1 MSVDVLCFKR
11 CFQSEQN
18 VKVKGKKMDTYWLQ
32 QQRQVYMKTQ
42 WDIER
47 AAPSLL
53 KSQMKQRK
61 MLSCD
66 THCTKCPGTK
76 MAHQNCPMLSQHV
89 LEIQISLE
97 HNGKLQQAILAQY
110 KHFCGKYFRDFL
122 TMQLHVSL
130 ICPLHVANPSYFQG
144 LSG

>member
-18 VKVKGKKMDTYWLQ
+18 VKGKKDGYILTTATK
-32 QQRQVYMKTQ
+32 VYIKTQ

-61 MLSCD
+61 VLSCD
-66 THCTKCPGTK
+66 AHCTKCPGAK

-110 KHFCGKYFRDFL
+110 KHFCGKYFSDFL
-122 TMQLHVSL
+122 TMQLHV
-130 ICPLHVANPSYFQG
+130 
-144 LSG
+144 